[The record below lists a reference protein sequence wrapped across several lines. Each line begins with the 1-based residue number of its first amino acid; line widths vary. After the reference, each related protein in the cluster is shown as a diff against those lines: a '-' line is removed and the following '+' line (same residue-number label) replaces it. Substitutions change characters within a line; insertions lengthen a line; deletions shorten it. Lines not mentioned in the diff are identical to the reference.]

1 MLSGNKTAWEITM
14 NIKRMTIGTIVGGI
28 VLYILGVVIWQMLF
42 ADFFAANA
50 GSATGVAKEMP
61 VIWAIALGSLLY
73 AKLITYVLE
82 TGSGSKSVMDGLK
95 AGAVVGLL
103 LWGTVDFIYYG
114 YFNLNNLTGVIAD
127 TVLEGVRGGIVGAV
141 IAGVLAKVG
150 D

>member
-1 MLSGNKTAWEITM
+1 M

-61 VIWAIALGSLLY
+61 VVWAIALGSLLY

-82 TGSGSKSVMDGLK
+82 TGSGTKSVMDGLK

>member
-1 MLSGNKTAWEITM
+1 
-14 NIKRMTIGTIVGGI
+14 
-28 VLYILGVVIWQMLF
+28 
-42 ADFFAANA
+42 
-50 GSATGVAKEMP
+50 
-61 VIWAIALGSLLY
+61 
-73 AKLITYVLE
+73 
-82 TGSGSKSVMDGLK
+82 MDGLK

-103 LWGTVDFIYYG
+103 FWGTVDFIYYG

>member
-61 VIWAIALGSLLY
+61 VVWAIALGSLLY

-82 TGSGSKSVMDGLK
+82 TGSGTKSVMDGLK

>member
-1 MLSGNKTAWEITM
+1 M
-14 NIKRMTIGTIVGGI
+14 NINRMTIGTIVGGI

-61 VIWAIALGSLLY
+61 VVWAIALGSLLY

-82 TGSGSKSVMDGLK
+82 TGSGTKSVMDGLK

>member
-1 MLSGNKTAWEITM
+1 M

-82 TGSGSKSVMDGLK
+82 TSSGSKSVMDGLK

-114 YFNLNNLTGVIAD
+114 YFNLNNLTAVIAD

>member
-1 MLSGNKTAWEITM
+1 M

-61 VIWAIALGSLLY
+61 VVWAIALGSLLY

-82 TGSGSKSVMDGLK
+82 TGSGTKSVMDGLK

-103 LWGTVDFIYYG
+103 LWGTVDFIFYG

>member
-1 MLSGNKTAWEITM
+1 M

-82 TGSGSKSVMDGLK
+82 TGSGTKSVMDGLK